1 MNGRDVGVLIVQLL
15 FMQNIRNVQTHLQTS
30 ERFTESEVE
39 IDAKAQIVT
48 ESRVQTPELRDTTSY
63 LYRHRTESKRGSP
76 TGGNLLLDSSWS
88 PTETNSSENKR
99 LNYKSSY
106 CRALNLADAILST

>member
-48 ESRVQTPELRDTTSY
+48 ESSVIRLHIYTDTGQKVKEEVRLVEICYLIPAGARPRQT
-63 LYRHRTESKRGSP
+63 HQK
-76 TGGNLLLDSSWS
+76 
-88 PTETNSSENKR
+88 TNV
-99 LNYKSSY
+99 
-106 CRALNLADAILST
+106 